1 MRRTRQLAITGVAVA
16 AACFTGA
23 CGHHRQNGLCV
34 DNRTH
39 LVVDQRYC
47 NDSYNRGFVGGYYGY
62 YYGGRGR
69 IGQAVSGGTYV
80 DPGNRSAVTSRGG
93 FGSSSKSGSSGTSHS
108 SKSGSSGKSGGS

>member
-1 MRRTRQLAITGVAVA
+1 MRRTRRLTITGVAIA

-23 CGHHRQNGLCV
+23 CGHSKQNGRCV

-39 LVVDQRYC
+39 TVVNQSFC

-69 IGQAVSGGTYV
+69 LGQRVSGGSYV
-80 DPGNRSAVTSRGG
+80 DAGNRSAVTSRGG
-93 FGSSSKSGSSGTSHS
+93 FGSSGKSTSSRSSSH
-108 SKSGSSGKSGGS
+108 GKSGGS

>member
-1 MRRTRQLAITGVAVA
+1 MRRTRNLTITGVAVA

-23 CGHHRQNGLCV
+23 CGGHHRQNGLCV

-39 LVVDQRYC
+39 VVVDQRYC

-69 IGQAVSGGTYV
+69 IGQPVSGGTYV
-80 DPGNRSAVTSRGG
+80 DAGNRSAVTSRGG
-93 FGSSSKSGSSGTSHS
+93 FGSSGKSTS
-108 SKSGSSGKSGGS
+108 SKSSSHGKSGGS